1 MASMLSCISPLDG
14 RYDAQLNELRPYLS
28 EFGLIKH
35 RVKIE
40 ILWFIS
46 LSENK
51 KIKEVPSFSKTVIK
65 DLKQV
70 ADSFSESQ
78 ASEVK
83 KIEQITNHDVKAIE
97 YWLKETFKKNKD
109 VKPYLEF
116 FHFAC
121 TSEDINNLS
130 YALMVKNSTQDV
142 VITKLE
148 VLVDKINTQ
157 AKKYADIPMLA
168 RTHGQSASP
177 TTMGK
182 EFANVVAR
190 LKRQMS

>member
-1 MASMLSCISPLDG
+1 MLSSISPLDG

-35 RVKIE
+35 RIKIE

-51 KIKEVPSFSKTVIK
+51 KIKEVPGFSKTTINA
-65 DLKQV
+65 LKMV
-70 ADSFSESQ
+70 AESFSEKQ
-78 ASEVK
+78 AAEVK
-83 KIEQITNHDVKAIE
+83 KIEQTTNHDVKAIE

-109 VKPYLEF
+109 LKPYLEF

-130 YALMVKNSTQDV
+130 YALMVKSSTQDV
-142 VITKLE
+142 ILTKLE
-148 VLVDKINTQ
+148 ALVEQYQHCRPKSMRMLPCSPEPMGNLQ
-157 AKKYADIPMLA
+157 ARRRWEKNL
-168 RTHGQSASP
+168 
-177 TTMGK
+177 
-182 EFANVVAR
+182 
-190 LKRQMS
+190 QMWLRV

>member
-1 MASMLSCISPLDG
+1 MASKLSCISPLDG

-70 ADSFSESQ
+70 ADSFSEAQ

-83 KIEQITNHDVKAIE
+83 KIEQITNHDVKAI
-97 YWLKETFKKNKD
+97 
-109 VKPYLEF
+109 
-116 FHFAC
+116 
-121 TSEDINNLS
+121 
-130 YALMVKNSTQDV
+130 
-142 VITKLE
+142 
-148 VLVDKINTQ
+148 
-157 AKKYADIPMLA
+157 
-168 RTHGQSASP
+168 
-177 TTMGK
+177 
-182 EFANVVAR
+182 
-190 LKRQMS
+190 